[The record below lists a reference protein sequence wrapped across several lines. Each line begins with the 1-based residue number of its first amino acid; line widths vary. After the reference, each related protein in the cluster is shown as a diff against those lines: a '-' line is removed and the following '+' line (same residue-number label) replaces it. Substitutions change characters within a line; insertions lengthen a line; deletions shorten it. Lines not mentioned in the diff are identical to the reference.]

1 VDGRNSDNT
10 KIQEYLG
17 WEPPT
22 QLRDGME
29 VTYDWIKEQI
39 LKHRETDEV
48 SVFALP

>member
-1 VDGRNSDNT
+1 
-10 KIQEYLG
+10 
-17 WEPPT
+17 
-22 QLRDGME
+22 